1 MCNLNIL
8 INLTNQPLKT
18 YAFLTGASN
27 LSYKDNSDGDGI
39 YFDNDVLVKSKDKI
53 DLFNFIDIFK
63 KSKLFLS
70 HQRLKTSGESEIYTQ
85 PFENP
90 DFVMAHNGVL
100 HQYVKDEKSDTFVV
114 FNEFIN
120 LFEKLNGSREERIIK
135 VAETLFKDE
144 YGSWSI
150 SLFDKKTKILYY
162 FKDCTT
168 KINCFINKNKTIL
181 YLYTN
186 PDNEI
191 FLNIYNNEFE
201 ETDIDSYVMYKIT
214 YNNIIEVNK
223 IKELNQRFS
232 SYVKKDNNITY
243 GKNWKINKINKKNKI
258 RSTKMDKK
266 FDHHMLNQKVLAPC
280 DWCSNQTNYALRYSA
295 YRICRNC
302 FFENYIDVI
311 QEERFNR
318 DIIKGHIKP
327 TAEEINKRFK

>member
-162 FKDCTT
+162 FKNNGT
-168 KINCFINKNKTIL
+168 FIHFYTGHNIL
-181 YLYTN
+181 YITTSINNDILLKTLDINFNEMEKIENNIIYRICIKDDKIDIKTLSKIKPKERSYYN
-186 PDNEI
+186 DN
-191 FLNIYNNEFE
+191 FNEFE
-201 ETDIDSYVMYKIT
+201 RNYYNDS
-214 YNNIIEVNK
+214 
-223 IKELNQRFS
+223 
-232 SYVKKDNNITY
+232 D
-243 GKNWKINKINKKNKI
+243 
-258 RSTKMDKK
+258 
-266 FDHHMLNQKVLAPC
+266 
-280 DWCSNQTNYALRYSA
+280 ALRY
-295 YRICRNC
+295 YMN
-302 FFENYIDVI
+302 
-311 QEERFNR
+311 
-318 DIIKGHIKP
+318 H
-327 TAEEINKRFK
+327 